1 MPPGGFAI
9 WNDGAAAADAAIG
22 GTFPRRGSD
31 GTMAPM
37 NEPQGKSRRQ
47 RLQAL
52 LSIPEKERT
61 EVQWDEINEL
71 EIGLASGNRSEGG
84 EHGPSRGGGG
94 GGGGGGWQMYFR
106 SRALKSSFWKGSSLS
121 TLRSLTASESSVA
134 NMA

>member
-71 EIGLASGNRSEGG
+71 EIGLASGNRSEGA
-84 EHGPSRGGGG
+84 EHHQPSRGPGGAPNPPRPGGG
-94 GGGGGGWQMYFR
+94 PNPPRPGGDGQGRKQFKKFR
-106 SRALKSSFWKGSSLS
+106 KRPPNRGAP
-121 TLRSLTASESSVA
+121 
-134 NMA
+134 